1 MHATFKYI
9 RPSSLEELFQAISL
23 YGDDALIYGGGT
35 DVLVLLRA
43 GKLAAKALIDVK
55 GIPDLQGISD
65 AGDTISIGAAC
76 CFAEIEAHP
85 LILRWA
91 GSLGQAAG
99 SVGSVQIRHKG
110 TLAGNIQSAS
120 PAGDGLNAAWGLD
133 ATLRLISTKGRRSV
147 SLSEL
152 VQAPRKTALRSGEV
166 IARIDIPKQEW
177 AYQRFFKVGR
187 RNSMAISVVNG
198 IVALKADPSGIITD
212 ARISLGAVAPT
223 PLRVPEAEA
232 ELVGGRADE
241 AAASRAGEIVG
252 ASVKPISD
260 IRAGA
265 GYRGYMAGLMV
276 KRQIIAFGEAA
287 EQ

>member
-1 MHATFKYI
+1 MHATFKYFC
-9 RPSSLEELFQAISL
+9 PSSLDELFQAISQ

-43 GKLAAKALIDVK
+43 GNLTAKAVIDVK
-55 GIPDLQGISD
+55 ALPELRGISD
-65 AGDTISIGAAC
+65 SGDSISIGAAC
-76 CFAEIEAHP
+76 CFAEIQAHP
-85 LILRWA
+85 LILQWA
-91 GSLGQAAG
+91 GALGQAAG

-133 ATLRLISTKGRRSV
+133 ATLRLISAAGRRSV
-147 SLSEL
+147 LLSKF
-152 VQAPRKTALRSGEV
+152 VQAPRKTARRSGEV
-166 IARIDIPKQEW
+166 IARIDIPKQDW

-187 RNSMAISVVNG
+187 RNAMAISVVNG
-198 IVALKADPSGIITD
+198 MVALKADPSGIITD
-212 ARISLGAVAPT
+212 ARVSLGAVAPT
-223 PLRVPEAEA
+223 PLRVLEAEA

-241 AAASRAGEIVG
+241 AAAARAGDIAR

-260 IRAGA
+260 IRADA
-265 GYRGYMAGLMV
+265 GYRAYIAGVMV
-276 KRQIIAFGEAA
+276 KRQIIAFSEGA